1 MDSLIRVENLIQEF
15 PVKQGIL
22 DSYKIKGNKLVRE
35 KKAVHAVN
43 GITFEIYPGEAFS
56 LVGESGC
63 GKSTTA
69 KTIKSGFRP
78 YLLWGSGHQPVKGK
92 GNAAL
97 QKKDADD
104 FSGSLRIPG
113 SSENH

>member
-43 GITFEIYPGEAFS
+43 GVTFEIYPGEAFS

-63 GKSTTA
+63 GKST
-69 KTIKSGFRP
+69 
-78 YLLWGSGHQPVKGK
+78 LLKPLS
-92 GNAAL
+92 AC
-97 QKKDADD
+97 
-104 FSGSLRIPG
+104 
-113 SSENH
+113 